1 MPKLDLSNGV
11 RAHYLISADSGQ
23 ARTMAEAIALEQ
35 SLETA
40 AELIPP
46 EVAEQLLGRVC
57 SVTPLTER
65 RWQVLIDYPM
75 ALASGQIGQLLQLLY
90 GNISFYPD
98 VRLIDLH
105 LPAAMLEHLPG
116 PAHGVAGLREAC
128 GVSDRSLLMTVLKP
142 RGAPAEQLAEQAA
155 AFVRGGGDLIKD
167 DQNVVESDLMAFTH
181 RVSRCAEAIDAAVQ
195 QRGRGAVY
203 FPHVAGSGAHLEAQL
218 EQVKALG
225 LKGVVL
231 CPWIMGLETAAEAA
245 RRHEL
250 MWLAHPAGAGCWTES
265 PRRGV
270 AASVLLGQLTRLAGA
285 DISAFPGQGGR
296 VSLAN
301 EGDQRAICQAL
312 LKPWGELKAT
322 LPCSGGGKRPEQA
335 VEFSQAVGQDCAV
348 MVGSALMMDDR
359 GIERATAETV
369 AALNGTQ

>member
-1 MPKLDLSNGV
+1 MPQLDSLNV
-11 RAHYLISADSGQ
+11 IRAHYLISADSGQ
-23 ARTMAEAIALEQ
+23 ARAMAEAIALEQ

-40 AELIPP
+40 AELISP
-46 EVAEQLLGRVC
+46 EVAEQLRGTVC

-98 VRLIDLH
+98 VRLIDVH
-105 LPAAMLEHLPG
+105 LPTALLKQLPG
-116 PAHGVAGLREAC
+116 PAQGVAGVRKAC
-128 GVSDRSLLMTVLKP
+128 GINNRSLLMTVLKP
-142 RGAPAEQLAEQAA
+142 RGAPVEQLTEQAA

-167 DQNVVESDLMAFTH
+167 DQNMVESDLSTFTH
-181 RVSRCAEAIDAAVQ
+181 RVSRCAEAIDKAVQ

-203 FPHVAGSGAHLEAQL
+203 FPHVAGSGAHLDAQL

-225 LKGVVL
+225 LQGVVL

-245 RRHEL
+245 RRHGL
-250 MWLAHPAGAGCWTES
+250 MWLAHPAGAGCWTET

-285 DISAFPGQGGR
+285 DISAFPGHGGR

-312 LKPWGELKAT
+312 LKPWGELKAS

-348 MVGSALMMDDR
+348 MVGSALMLDER
-359 GIERATAETV
+359 GVERATAETV
-369 AALNGTQ
+369 AALSGAY